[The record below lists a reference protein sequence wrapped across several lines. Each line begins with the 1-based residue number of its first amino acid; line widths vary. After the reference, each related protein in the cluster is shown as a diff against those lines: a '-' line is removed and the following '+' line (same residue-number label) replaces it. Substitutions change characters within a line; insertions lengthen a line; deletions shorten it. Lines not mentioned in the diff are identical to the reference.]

1 MKVAVPIDWRCST
14 SVYLRFLVVDPG
26 SWPPKSPREAL
37 LASPGGRKRY
47 LELRRER
54 ESNDQTSPLKR
65 SRTTPNLFSR
75 KIAQHEIRDEGV
87 VVGDDD
93 MDEDEETLRL
103 QLAAIEAKLKL
114 KKLQSA
120 RLNATSPRKDDTSL
134 QGSFTSSSSSGQ
146 PASRMRAMRERLAA
160 GDQAD
165 DVQIP
170 LSPSKRMTP
179 QDPVSPRRALINFK
193 KASEVSLKRPSSARP
208 GTAQSRASSTRPGTS
223 SRSVN
228 NRDSPPDIWSAAA
241 DDFKK
246 PKSFSE
252 RIAESRNADRAKQ
265 QRTEQIQLN
274 RNSAFQIDNKEIEKY
289 KEEAASRPRA
299 ASPDK
304 RPAETFSREEVLQS
318 YGNPHM
324 RMKKSMTAPSLLA
337 SASIT
342 ARHSNSPAS
351 GTAGQKTSK
360 EPDTSKLEPLSG
372 LNLSNRILPQ
382 SFLSRTLEN
391 KTVLRIPQ
399 LLKLVKAPGFE
410 LPESIDGDYVVFG
423 IVASKS
429 DPKQH
434 KEPKNSTKEKDMYD
448 DGLNNTEKYMV
459 ITLTD
464 LNWTIDLFFFDT
476 AFPRYYRLSEG
487 TLIAILNPAIL
498 PPPPGKIDTNRFSL
512 CLSSSDDTVLEI
524 GSAQDIGYCKA
535 ERKDGKICR
544 SWLDSRKSEFCD
556 FHVDVQIRRT
566 QASRAGV
573 NGGTGL
579 FAPGGRNAP
588 RIADCGASKG
598 QRGGRRGLKPEGGRY
613 DWATQS
619 TYFVA
624 PAPKSTSSQGPSM
637 HPRYGMGRGASA
649 AALIDGIDDNPFTDH
664 VRGNANKEERT
675 RRRLVEQQR
684 ERDIAQKLSSRGG
697 TTGAE
702 YLRAGLEQAATSAGT
717 KSAMSST
724 PGLSA
729 PGSQT
734 PTASIFKFR
743 KADEVNLGPMKKRAR
758 AQSDDKVS
766 NSGVTISVKKTRFI
780 TAKGIRE
787 AGRDSLGA
795 STGSEANRSKV
806 HVVMNN
812 EDDDDDDELEI
823 I

>member
-1 MKVAVPIDWRCST
+1 MAE
-14 SVYLRFLVVDPG
+14 VVDPI

-37 LASPGGRKRY
+37 LASPSGRKRY
-47 LELRRER
+47 LDLRRER
-54 ESNDQTSPLKR
+54 EANERNSPLKR
-65 SRTTPNLFSR
+65 SRTTPNFFSR
-75 KIAQHEIRDEGV
+75 NSAQN
-87 VVGDDD
+87 GDDNEAAGDDND

-114 KKLQSA
+114 KRLQQEK
-120 RLNATSPRKDDTSL
+120 RLNATSPRVDDKPL
-134 QGSFTSSSSSGQ
+134 QGSFTSSSSSAQ
-146 PASRMRAMRERLAA
+146 PASRIRAMTERLTDQ
-160 GDQAD
+160 GDGIQ
-165 DVQIP
+165 VP
-170 LSPSKRMTP
+170 LSPSKRLMP
-179 QDPVSPRRALINFK
+179 QDSISPRRALINFK

-208 GTAQSRASSTRPGTS
+208 VTAQSKASSFRPGTS
-223 SRSVN
+223 SRS
-228 NRDSPPDIWSAAA
+228 DYHQGSPPDIWSAAA

-265 QRTEQIQLN
+265 QRAGQIQRN
-274 RNSAFQIDNKEIEKY
+274 RNSSFQIDSKEIEKY
-289 KEEAASRPRA
+289 KEEAASRPRP
-299 ASPDK
+299 SPEK
-304 RPAETFSREEVLQS
+304 QRPAETFSREEVLQS
-318 YGNPHM
+318 YGSPQS
-324 RMKKSMTAPSLLA
+324 RMKMSTTTPSLVA
-337 SASIT
+337 SASAIASRQPNT
-342 ARHSNSPAS
+342 AGP

-360 EPDTSKLEPLSG
+360 EPDTSKLEPFSA

-399 LLKLVKAPGFE
+399 LLKLVKAPEFE
-410 LPESIDGDYVVFG
+410 LPDNIDGDYVVFG

-434 KEPKNSTKEKDMYD
+434 KDSKNSTKEVDMYD

-464 LNWTIDLFFFDT
+464 LKWTIDLFLFDT

-487 TLIAILNPAIL
+487 TLIAILNPTIL

-566 QASRAGV
+566 QAARAGV

-588 RIADCGASKG
+588 RIADFSASKG

-624 PAPKSTSSQGPSM
+624 PAPKSASSYQDSSIYP
-637 HPRYGMGRGASA
+637 HLGRGSSA
-649 AALIDGIDDNPFTDH
+649 AALIDGIQDNPFSDQ
-664 VRGNANKEERT
+664 VRSNANKEERA

-684 ERDIAQKLSSRGG
+684 EREIAKKLGSKGG
-697 TTGAE
+697 NTGSE
-702 YLRAGLEQAATSAGT
+702 YLRVGLEQSTSTPSAIRTATITTSAT
-717 KSAMSST
+717 T
-724 PGLSA
+724 PGPLTL
-729 PGSQT
+729 GSQR
-734 PTASIFKFR
+734 AVSNSFKFR

-766 NSGVTISVKKTRFI
+766 NNGVTSSVKKTRFI
-780 TAKGIRE
+780 TSKGIRE

-795 STGSEANRSKV
+795 STSSEANKSRAYMD
-806 HVVMNN
+806 MNN
-812 EDDDDDDELEI
+812 DDDDDDDELEI

>member
-1 MKVAVPIDWRCST
+1 M
-14 SVYLRFLVVDPG
+14 
-26 SWPPKSPREAL
+26 E
-37 LASPGGRKRY
+37 
-47 LELRRER
+47 
-54 ESNDQTSPLKR
+54 
-65 SRTTPNLFSR
+65 
-75 KIAQHEIRDEGV
+75 
-87 VVGDDD
+87 
-93 MDEDEETLRL
+93 EDEEMLRL

-114 KKLQSA
+114 KKLQQEKSA

-134 QGSFTSSSSSGQ
+134 QGSFTSSSSSGR
-146 PASRMRAMRERLAA
+146 PASRMRAMRERLTA
-160 GDQAD
+160 GEQTD
-165 DVQIP
+165 DIQVP
-170 LSPSKRMTP
+170 LSPSKRLMP

-193 KASEVSLKRPSSARP
+193 KASEISLKRPSSARP
-208 GTAQSRASSTRPGTS
+208 GTAQSRASSIRPGTS

-228 NRDSPPDIWSAAA
+228 NQESPPDIWSAAA
-241 DDFKK
+241 DDYKK

-265 QRTEQIQLN
+265 QRTEQIQRN
-274 RNSAFQIDNKEIEKY
+274 RNPAFQIDNKEIEKY
-289 KEEAASRPRA
+289 KEEAASRPRP

-304 RPAETFSREEVLQS
+304 RPVETFSREEVLQS
-318 YGNPHM
+318 YGNPQM
-324 RMKKSMTAPSLLA
+324 RMKKSTTAPSLLA
-337 SASIT
+337 SASIVS
-342 ARHSNSPAS
+342 RHLNSPANGS
-351 GTAGQKTSK
+351 AGQKTAK
-360 EPDTSKLEPLSG
+360 EPIASKLEPLSG

-382 SFLSRTLEN
+382 SFLSRTLED
-391 KTVLRIPQ
+391 KTILRIPQ
-399 LLKLVKAPGFE
+399 LLQSVKAPDFE
-410 LPESIDGDYVVFG
+410 LPETIDGDYVVFG

-464 LNWTIDLFFFDT
+464 LNWTIDLFLFDT

-487 TLIAILNPAIL
+487 TLIAILNPTIL

-512 CLSSSDDTVLEI
+512 SLSSSDDTVLEI

-556 FHVDVQIRRT
+556 FHIDVQIRRT

-588 RIADCGASKG
+588 RIADYSASKG
-598 QRGGRRGLKPEGGRY
+598 QRGGRGGLKSEGGRY

-624 PAPKSTSSQGPSM
+624 PAPKSASSQGPSM
-637 HPRYGMGRGASA
+637 HPRYGMGSSA

-684 ERDIAQKLSSRGG
+684 ERDIAHKLSSRGG
-697 TTGAE
+697 STGSD
-702 YLRAGLEQAATSAGT
+702 YLRAGLEQAATTSTGAKT
-717 KSAMSST
+717 SSI
-724 PGLSA
+724 PGLST

-758 AQSDDKVS
+758 AQSDDKAA
-766 NSGVTISVKKTRFI
+766 NNGVTTSVKKTRFI
-780 TAKGIRE
+780 TSKGIRE

-795 STGSEANRSKV
+795 STGSEANKSKAYM
-806 HVVMNN
+806 VMNN
-812 EDDDDDDELEI
+812 DDDDDDDELEI

>member
-1 MKVAVPIDWRCST
+1 MTGLVLSRLT
-14 SVYLRFLVVDPG
+14 QFLSVVDPV

-54 ESNDQTSPLKR
+54 ESNEQTSPLKR

-75 KIAQHEIRDEGV
+75 KLTHHENSDEGV
-87 VVGDDD
+87 GVGDDD

-146 PASRMRAMRERLAA
+146 PASRMRTMRERLATVE
-160 GDQAD
+160 QAD
-165 DVQIP
+165 DVQVP
-170 LSPSKRMTP
+170 LSPSKRLMP

-208 GTAQSRASSTRPGTS
+208 GTAQSKASSIRPGTS
-223 SRSVN
+223 RSFN
-228 NRDSPPDIWSAAA
+228 NQDSPPDIWSAAA

-265 QRTEQIQLN
+265 QRTEQIQRN
-274 RNSAFQIDNKEIEKY
+274 RNSAFQVDTKEIEKY
-289 KEEAASRPRA
+289 KEEAASRPRP

-304 RPAETFSREEVLQS
+304 RPGETFSREEVLQS
-318 YGNPHM
+318 YGSAQT
-324 RMKKSMTAPSLLA
+324 RIKKSTTAPSLLA

-342 ARHSNSPAS
+342 SRNLNPPATGS
-351 GTAGQKTSK
+351 AGLRTSK
-360 EPDTSKLEPLSG
+360 EPDSSNLEPLSG

-391 KTVLRIPQ
+391 KTILRIPQ
-399 LLKLVKAPGFE
+399 LLKSVKAPEFE
-410 LPESIDGDYVVFG
+410 LPETIDGDYVVFG

-464 LNWTIDLFFFDT
+464 LNWTIDLFLFET

-487 TLIAILNPAIL
+487 TLIAILNPTIL
-498 PPPPGKIDTNRFSL
+498 PPPPGKIDTNRFNL

-544 SWLDSRKSEFCD
+544 SWIDSRKSEFCD

-588 RIADCGASKG
+588 RIADFSASKG

-624 PAPKSTSSQGPSM
+624 PAPKATSSQGPSM

-649 AALIDGIDDNPFTDH
+649 AALIDGIDDNPFTDQ

-697 TTGAE
+697 STGSE
-702 YLRAGLEQAATSAGT
+702 YLRAGLEQAASKTT
-717 KSAMSST
+717 AMKTGASST
-724 PGLSA
+724 PGLSTS
-729 PGSQT
+729 GSQT
-734 PTASIFKFR
+734 PAASIFKFR

-766 NSGVTISVKKTRFI
+766 NSGVPASVKKTRFI

-795 STGSEANRSKV
+795 STGSEPNKRRAYT
-806 HVVMNN
+806 VMNN
-812 EDDDDDDELEI
+812 DDNDDDDELEI